1 VGTRTLGLQ
10 ETPRETDTVRPM
22 QNGNAFESTG
32 VDRPR
37 DSGEPVL
44 GAMRAI
50 IRDLDADVARQGDP
64 DHGRASLVVAA
75 RSICAA
81 ARIDGL
87 HIEQALVRVKEAWR
101 STPGRPKPR
110 PGGTDAILDQLVS
123 ACIREFYTER

>member
-1 VGTRTLGLQ
+1 M
-10 ETPRETDTVRPM
+10 E
-22 QNGNAFESTG
+22 NGNAFESTG

-37 DSGEPVL
+37 DSGDPAL
-44 GAMRAI
+44 GALRAI
-50 IRDLDADVARQGDP
+50 IRDLDADVAGQEGLA
-64 DHGRASLVVAA
+64 HNHASLVAAA

-101 STPGRPKPR
+101 STPGRAKPR
-110 PGGTDAILDQLVS
+110 PGGTDATLDRLVS